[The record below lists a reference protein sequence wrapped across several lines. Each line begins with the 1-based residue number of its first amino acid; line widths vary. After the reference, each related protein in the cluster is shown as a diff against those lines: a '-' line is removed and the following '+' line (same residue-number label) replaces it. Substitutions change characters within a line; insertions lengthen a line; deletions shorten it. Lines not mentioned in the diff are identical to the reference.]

1 MSEISKNI
9 EWCIYDMDHNDYSFS
24 INKETLNQIK
34 SWEEFRTTMYYS
46 SSQRKSLE
54 DIQQRMRKNLII
66 WLLSD
71 EERRKNMTDA
81 LVKSYKRESEE
92 VIMNISNRLLENL
105 LEFEWWYPL
114 DEYEYRY
121 NMRWDKMYFYMNDS
135 YNRQW
140 LNNNIDFYNQFF
152 NQRFPKEEK

>member
-105 LEFEWWYPL
+105 LEFECWDPL
-114 DEYEYRY
+114 DEYE
-121 NMRWDKMYFYMNDS
+121 
-135 YNRQW
+135 
-140 LNNNIDFYNQFF
+140 
-152 NQRFPKEEK
+152 

>member
-34 SWEEFRTTMYYS
+34 NWEEFRTTMYYS

-81 LVKSYKRESEE
+81 LVKNYKRESEE